1 MTEPTT
7 EKPQYPETGSES
19 GTLVKYGSGI
29 LRVGNRAFSPDGYVD
44 SVASKYA
51 QLVSETADALAGTVK
66 VYDLLIPTSYGVMM
80 PDDIKPKIANYGDQ
94 GKNIET
100 VFSKMSGNVVP
111 VRCFENLMKHRSEY
125 LYFRTDHHW
134 NGIGAYYAYESFC
147 KTKGITPYTMKQR
160 KEVTFDGFLG
170 TLYAKTDNDS
180 NLLPADTVYAYM
192 PVSENA
198 TMKFTNTSGETYSWP
213 IIKDVSGWRSNA
225 KYNTFAGSDNPLTVF
240 DNPDVTDGSV
250 CIVIKESF
258 GNALMPLLVDHY
270 GKIYEID
277 YRYWKGN
284 LIDYA
289 KEVGATDIV
298 FANNISMVSTGL
310 LVGNL
315 SKIIK

>member
-1 MTEPTT
+1 MKESPKDGRRAENARKKKNKKARKVAGILLAVFAAVFAVVAAICFALPRNEEPQSPTEPTETPSSSSPTDATEGTSASDEPTTEPTTEPVTEPTT
-7 EKPQYPETGSES
+7 EKPQYPETGNES

-111 VRCFENLMKHRSEY
+111 VRCFENLMEHRSEY

-160 KEVTFDGFLG
+160 KEVT
-170 TLYAKTDNDS
+170 
-180 NLLPADTVYAYM
+180 
-192 PVSENA
+192 
-198 TMKFTNTSGETYSWP
+198 
-213 IIKDVSGWRSNA
+213 
-225 KYNTFAGSDNPLTVF
+225 
-240 DNPDVTDGSV
+240 
-250 CIVIKESF
+250 
-258 GNALMPLLVDHY
+258 
-270 GKIYEID
+270 
-277 YRYWKGN
+277 
-284 LIDYA
+284 
-289 KEVGATDIV
+289 
-298 FANNISMVSTGL
+298 
-310 LVGNL
+310 
-315 SKIIK
+315 